1 MRPKRQSTVRTT
13 ITGVSHLYNSAKPF
27 SMEIQN
33 TTSKSLLQPRVS
45 IILPARNEEDNL
57 DRCLRSL
64 VVQRGVPFEIIVVD
78 DGSTDRTREIAESF
92 TRVKACPF
100 IAANAD
106 LADVTVVDAG
116 PLRLGWAGKANACE
130 TGASL
135 ARGEWL
141 LFTDADTEHY
151 EHSLSRAVAETEE
164 HSATMLTYSPE
175 QVLTGAEQHTLMPL
189 IFAELATVYKPSA
202 ISDPHS
208 PVAAAN
214 GQYMMIRR
222 SVYDRIGGFSAVSGS
237 LLEDVALA
245 KILKSG
251 GEKIRFRF
259 GASLVRTRMYRD
271 SAGMHSGW
279 TKNLALLFQH
289 PRKLAVSRLVEF
301 LLLVLLPI
309 FAVLSAIARHEMIA
323 LVEAVVATIFWI
335 EFLVRVRRAHFGF
348 ATTIFSV
355 FGLPLFSMLLLRS
368 AAAHA
373 QGSVTWKGR
382 TYAGS
387 VTSSGSQ
394 QSNVQET
401 IKTASVVK

>member
-1 MRPKRQSTVRTT
+1 M
-13 ITGVSHLYNSAKPF
+13 G
-27 SMEIQN
+27 IQN
-33 TTSKSLLQPRVS
+33 TASKSHLQPKVS
-45 IILPARNEEDNL
+45 IIVPARNEEDNL

-78 DGSTDRTREIAESF
+78 DGSTDRTRDIAESF

-106 LADVTVVDAG
+106 LADVTVTDAG
-116 PLRLGWAGKANACE
+116 PLREGWAGKANACE
-130 TGASL
+130 TGASI

-151 EHSLSRAVAETEE
+151 ENSLSRSVAEAEE
-164 HSATMLTYSPE
+164 HSASMLTYSPE
-175 QVLTGAEQHTLMPL
+175 QVLTGAEQHALMPV
-189 IFAELATVYKPSA
+189 IFAELATVYKPSS
-202 ISDPHS
+202 ISDRNS

-214 GQYMMIRR
+214 GQYMMLRR
-222 SVYDRIGGFSAVSGS
+222 SVYERIGGFSAVAGS

-245 KILKSG
+245 RNLKAV

-279 TKNLALLFQH
+279 TKNLALLFPH
-289 PRKLAVSRLVEF
+289 PRRLAVRRIVEF

-309 FAVLSAIARHEMIA
+309 FAALSTVARHEIVA
-323 LVEAVVATIFWI
+323 LVEAVVATILWI
-335 EFLVRVRRAHFGF
+335 EFLVRIRRAHFGF
-348 ATTIFSV
+348 GSTVFSV
-355 FGLPLFSMLLLRS
+355 FGLPLFATLLLRS

-373 QGSVTWKGR
+373 QGAVTWKGR

-401 IKTASVVK
+401 IKAAPVVK